1 MQATYTAAQIREK
14 INCGE
19 SFWVAKPHERSAA
32 LNHALAIGAKY
43 TSGADDRGGFY
54 VVKVTLP
61 PRPDAAVV
69 KPSGKNQR
77 LKK

>member
-54 VVKVTLP
+54 VVKVKLP
-61 PRPDAAVV
+61 PRPDAPVT
-69 KPSGKNQR
+69 KTNSKIQR